1 MGEVA
6 ALFIS
11 YTVAVIGIMGP
22 PPQQPR
28 NFERTIEAQ
37 APIETPSRV
46 TPWPVAQYK
55 PAPADVPRCTIEGC
69 TK

>member
-6 ALFIS
+6 ALVIS
-11 YTVAVIGIMGP
+11 YTVAVVGIMGP

-28 NFERTIEAQ
+28 KHEPTIEAQ
-37 APIETPSRV
+37 APIEKPPRV
-46 TPWPVAQYK
+46 APWPVARYK
-55 PAPADVPRCTIEGC
+55 APPADVPRCTVEGC